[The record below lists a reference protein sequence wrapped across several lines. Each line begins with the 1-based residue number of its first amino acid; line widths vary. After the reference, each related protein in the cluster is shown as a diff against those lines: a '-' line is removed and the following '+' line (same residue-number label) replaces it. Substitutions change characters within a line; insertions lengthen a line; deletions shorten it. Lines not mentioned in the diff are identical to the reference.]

1 MNNILITGAALM
13 PPFVNTPMLTSQR
26 FVVPVLKRLGVK
38 LKAEDI
44 AEAAWQQAHGT
55 AVHRPVSLQFK
66 LMYWAGQLTP
76 AWVRRLMMRWLSR
89 E

>member
-1 MNNILITGAALM
+1 
-13 PPFVNTPMLTSQR
+13 MLTSQR
-26 FVVPVLKRLGVK
+26 FAAPVLLRLGGK

-44 AEAAWQQAHGT
+44 AEAAWQQAHGA

-66 LMYWAGQLTP
+66 LMYWVGQLTP
-76 AWVRRLMMRWLSR
+76 AWLSRRMMRWLSR